1 MHERN
6 RSVSECPAGGQLDE
20 KRPLLTLGTAGQ
32 ILPDAVALNLT
43 SGWVGGLAVLGPND
57 R

>member
-1 MHERN
+1 MQERN